1 MQALAMRQIT
11 KTTNQSTTIT
21 KYEILEAFFRTE
33 DENNYIMAKQINEL
47 IANFYDQERLL
58 KRNIN
63 ELTVDSEQYKA
74 VIDYLD
80 KYHIAK

>member
-1 MQALAMRQIT
+1 MRQIT